1 MNLKGNYDSDLQM
14 FVDRAREPDRTRLRF
29 LRWLAERG
37 WLEHEP
43 VGPPTG
49 PYADPTLANASTAV
63 WSSAARR
70 RAG

>member
-14 FVDRAREPDRTRLRF
+14 FVDRAREPDRTLLRF

-43 VGPPTG
+43 VGPPIR
-49 PYADPTLANASTAV
+49 PYADPALANASIAV
-63 WSSAARR
+63 WSSATRR
-70 RAG
+70 RVE

>member
-37 WLEHEP
+37 WLEHQP

-49 PYADPTLANASTAV
+49 LYADPTLGNASSAV
-63 WSSAARR
+63 WMSAPRR
-70 RAG
+70 PAE